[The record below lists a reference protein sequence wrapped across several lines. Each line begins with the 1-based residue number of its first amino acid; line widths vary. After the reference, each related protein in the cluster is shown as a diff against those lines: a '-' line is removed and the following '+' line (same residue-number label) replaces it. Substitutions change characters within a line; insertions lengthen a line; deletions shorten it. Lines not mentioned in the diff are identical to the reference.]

1 MTAAAA
7 VRAPTSFTRRVN
19 SSEEVLL
26 SKITAPSRPDW
37 IVRRMRIERHITIG
51 TSRSLTVV
59 TGPPGAGKTTAVAS
73 WAAGARGPAAWVTLD
88 RYDGSPSV
96 FWSTIVKALRRA
108 GVTFRRPPT
117 ASGRGADAGHAFLL
131 RLASDLATQY
141 PPVAL
146 ILDDFHLVA
155 GAGVTDGL
163 QYLMRNARPGLRVVV
178 CSRADPMLSLH
189 RYRLAG
195 ELTEIRAGELGF
207 TAPEAGLL
215 MAHHGIT
222 LPDEPLRQLTELYE
236 GWAAG
241 LRMAALSIQEQPD
254 PERFTKE
261 FAAKDS
267 AVAGYLIEEVL
278 NNQPAR
284 TRDLLLKTSI
294 LDRVSAGIADEL
306 ADEEQAASVLAA
318 LAAANAFVEP
328 LGNGWYRYHKLFA
341 EVLRL
346 KLMVKY
352 PGQVADLHR
361 RAARWYQANRQL
373 PDAVRHAIAADDWPL
388 AAELVVDELAVGT
401 LIGAADGDPLGECLR
416 RMPRITAGA
425 GPQLALTAAAIALLD
440 IQHEAGRAALAIADD
455 LLARI
460 PADQELAS
468 RLAAETIRLELA
480 RRAGDL
486 GTATTSVAALEEL
499 AGLIP
504 ADTLARQPAV
514 GGQLQAAQGVLRFW
528 SGQPWSGHRA
538 TEGAGPDEG
547 SAASGA
553 TSGPASGPASGTA
566 RPDHADCC
574 GYLALLDALQGRLQ
588 SAERVSQAAGLSGGR
603 STEAGQRRCGAA
615 EVALALTHLERN
627 ELRGA
632 RDRLKRADAA
642 LRARPDKLAGATAYL
657 VAARCRLAEGH
668 AGSAAE
674 LIDGARQGWSPP
686 GWLDQ
691 RLTVLESRVFAS
703 VGNIAAAVEAAERAH
718 PGASLDAAV
727 ALAQAWLD
735 AGELQA
741 AAGALERGPALTDA
755 EPDGCRL
762 DRWLVD
768 ARLAYASGDRT
779 RGRRSLE
786 KALRLGQ
793 RERLRLPFAM
803 AAAWMQPVLQSD
815 PELAA
820 AHRHMLQPDQVGP
833 EIRASLPAAG
843 RTNPLIVEQLSG
855 REREVLGLL
864 AGMLSTAEVANEL
877 YISVNT
883 VKTHVKSIYRKLAA
897 TQRGEAV
904 RRARQLQLI

>member
-1 MTAAAA
+1 MRAAAL
-7 VRAPTSFTRRVN
+7 RAPTSSRRRVN
-19 SSEEVLL
+19 NSDEVLL

-37 IVRRMRIERHITIG
+37 MVRRMRIERHITVG
-51 TSRSLTVV
+51 TSRPLTVV

-73 WAAGARGPAAWVTLD
+73 WAAGARGPVAWVTLD
-88 RYDGSPSV
+88 RYDGRPSV
-96 FWSTIVKALRRA
+96 FWSAIVEALRRA
-108 GVTFRRPPT
+108 GVTFRRVPT
-117 ASGRGADAGHAFLL
+117 APGRGADAGHVFLL
-131 RLASDLATQY
+131 RLASDLATQC
-141 PPVAL
+141 PPVTL
-146 ILDDFHLVA
+146 ILDDFQLVA
-155 GAGVTDGL
+155 SAGLTDGL
-163 QYLMRNARPGLRVVV
+163 QYLMRNARPGLRVVI
-178 CSRADPMLSLH
+178 CSRTDPMLSLH

-195 ELTEIRAGELGF
+195 ELTEIRAGELAF
-207 TAPEAGLL
+207 TVPEAGLL

-236 GWAAG
+236 GWVAG

-261 FAAKDS
+261 FAAGDS
-267 AVAGYLIEEVL
+267 AIAGYLTEEVL

-294 LDRVSAGIADEL
+294 LDRVSAGIAGEL
-306 ADEEQAASVLAA
+306 ADEEHAASVLGA

-328 LGNGWYRYHKLFA
+328 LGDGWYRYHTLFA

-346 KLMVKY
+346 KLGVKY
-352 PGQVADLHR
+352 PEQLADLHR

-373 PDAVRHAIAADDWPL
+373 PDAVRHAIAANDWPL
-388 AAELVVDELAVGT
+388 AAQLVVDDLAIGT
-401 LIGAADGDPLGECLR
+401 LIAEPDRGPLGECLR
-416 RMPRITAGA
+416 RIPRVTVEA
-425 GPQLALTAAAIALLD
+425 GPQLALTAAGIALRD
-440 IQHEAGRAALAIADD
+440 GQHAAGRAAFAIADD
-455 LLARI
+455 LLIRI
-460 PADQELAS
+460 PADQELPS
-468 RLAAETIRLELA
+468 RLAAEMIRLEFA

-486 GTATTSVAALEEL
+486 ATATASVAALEGL

-504 ADTLARQPAV
+504 ADTLARHPAI
-514 GGQLQAAQGVLRFW
+514 GGQLRAAQGLLRFW
-528 SGQPWSGHRA
+528 SGQPWSGHLA
-538 TEGAGPDEG
+538 TEGADPDEV
-547 SAASGA
+547 SA
-553 TSGPASGPASGTA
+553 ASGTA

-574 GYLALLDALQGRLQ
+574 GYLALLDALRGRLH
-588 SAERVSQAAGLSGGR
+588 SAEQVSQAAGLSGEG
-603 STEAGQRRCGAA
+603 STEARQRPSGAA

-642 LRARPDKLAGATAYL
+642 LRARPDKLAGSTAYL
-657 VAARCRLAEGH
+657 VAARYRLAEGR
-668 AGSAAE
+668 ASGAVE

-686 GWLDQ
+686 GWLDH
-691 RLTVLESRVFAS
+691 RLTLVESRAFAAL
-703 VGNIAAAVEAAERAH
+703 GDIASAVAAAERAH

-741 AAGALERGPALTDA
+741 AAGALERGPALTGG

-768 ARLAYASGDRT
+768 ARLAYASGNRAS
-779 RGRRSLE
+779 GRRSLE

-820 AHRHMLQPDQVGP
+820 AHRHLLEPDHVGLD
-833 EIRASLPAAG
+833 IRASLPAAA
-843 RTNPLIVEQLSG
+843 RTSPLIVEQLSG

-864 AGMLSTAEVANEL
+864 AGMLSTAEVASEL

>member
-7 VRAPTSFTRRVN
+7 RAPTSSRHRVN
-19 SSEEVLL
+19 NSDEVLL
-26 SKITAPSRPDW
+26 CKITAPSRPDW
-37 IVRRMRIERHITIG
+37 IVRRMRIERHITVG
-51 TSRSLTVV
+51 TSRPLTVV

-73 WAAGARGPAAWVTLD
+73 WAAGARGPVAWVTLD
-88 RYDGSPSV
+88 RYDGRPSV
-96 FWSTIVKALRRA
+96 FWSSIVEALRRA
-108 GVTFRRPPT
+108 GVTFRRVPT
-117 ASGRGADAGHAFLL
+117 ASGRGADAGHVFLL

-155 GAGVTDGL
+155 STGLTDGL
-163 QYLMRNARPGLRVVV
+163 QYLMRNARPGLRVVI
-178 CSRADPMLSLH
+178 CSRTDPTLSLH

-195 ELTEIRAGELGF
+195 ELTEIRAGELAF
-207 TAPEAGLL
+207 TVPEAGLL

-222 LPDEPLRQLTELYE
+222 LPDEPLRQLIEVYE

-261 FAAKDS
+261 FAAEDS
-267 AVAGYLIEEVL
+267 AIAGYLTEEVL

-294 LDRVSAGIADEL
+294 LDRVSAGIASEL
-306 ADEEQAASVLAA
+306 ADEEQAASVLGA

-328 LGNGWYRYHKLFA
+328 LGDGWYRYHALFA

-346 KLMVKY
+346 KLAVKY
-352 PGQVADLHR
+352 PEQLADLHR

-373 PDAVRHAIAADDWPL
+373 PDAVRHAIAANDWTL
-388 AAELVVDELAVGT
+388 AAQLVVDDLAIGT
-401 LIGAADGDPLGECLR
+401 LIAAPDRTLLGECLR
-416 RMPRITAGA
+416 QVPRVTVEA
-425 GPQLALTAAAIALLD
+425 GPQLALTAAAIALRD
-440 IQHEAGRAALAIADD
+440 VQHAAGRAALAIADD
-455 LLARI
+455 LLIPI
-460 PADQELAS
+460 PADQELPS
-468 RLAAETIRLELA
+468 RLAAEMIRLEFA

-486 GTATTSVAALEEL
+486 GTATASVAALEEL

-504 ADTLARQPAV
+504 ADTLARHPAI
-514 GGQLQAAQGVLRFW
+514 GGQLRAAQGLLRFW
-528 SGQPWSGHRA
+528 SGQPWSGHLA
-538 TEGAGPDEG
+538 TEGADRDKV
-547 SAASGA
+547 SAASG
-553 TSGPASGPASGTA
+553 TA
-566 RPDHADCC
+566 QPDHADCC
-574 GYLALLDALQGRLQ
+574 GYLALLDALRGRLH
-588 SAERVSQAAGLSGGR
+588 SAEQVSQAAGLSGEG
-603 STEAGQRRCGAA
+603 STEARQRPSGAA

-642 LRARPDKLAGATAYL
+642 LRARPDKLASSTAYL
-657 VAARCRLAEGH
+657 VAARYRLAEGH
-668 AGSAAE
+668 ASGAVE

-686 GWLDQ
+686 NWLDH
-691 RLTVLESRVFAS
+691 RLTLVESRAFAAL
-703 VGNIAAAVEAAERAH
+703 GDIASAVAAAERAH
-718 PGASLDAAV
+718 PGASLDATV

-741 AAGALERGPALTDA
+741 AAGALERGPALTGE

-768 ARLAYASGDRT
+768 ARLAYGSGDRT
-779 RGRRSLE
+779 SGRRSLE

-793 RERLRLPFAM
+793 RERLRLPFAI
-803 AAAWMQPVLQSD
+803 AAAWLQPVLQSD

-820 AHRHMLQPDQVGP
+820 GHRHLLEPDHVGLDN
-833 EIRASLPAAG
+833 RASLPAAE
-843 RTNPLIVEQLSG
+843 RTSPLIVEQLSG

>member
-1 MTAAAA
+1 MTVAA
-7 VRAPTSFTRRVN
+7 RAPTSSRRRVN
-19 SSEEVLL
+19 NSDEVLL
-26 SKITAPSRPDW
+26 SKISAPSRPDW

-51 TSRSLTVV
+51 TSRPLTVV

-73 WAAGARGPAAWVTLD
+73 WAAGARGPVAWVTLD
-88 RYDGSPSV
+88 RYDGRTSV
-96 FWSTIVKALRRA
+96 FWSTIVEALRRA
-108 GVTFRRPPT
+108 GVTFRRVPT
-117 ASGRGADAGHAFLL
+117 VSGRGADAGHVFLL

-155 GAGVTDGL
+155 SAGLTDGL

-178 CSRADPMLSLH
+178 CSRTDPMLSLH

-195 ELTEIRAGELGF
+195 ELTEIRAGELAF
-207 TAPEAGLL
+207 TVPEAGLL

-222 LPDEPLRQLTELYE
+222 LPDEPLRQLTGLYE

-261 FAAKDS
+261 FAAGDS
-267 AVAGYLIEEVL
+267 AIAGYLIEEVL

-294 LDRVSAGIADEL
+294 LDRVSAGIAGEL
-306 ADEEQAASVLAA
+306 ADEEQAASVLGA
-318 LAAANAFVEP
+318 LAAANAFVEST
-328 LGNGWYRYHKLFA
+328 GDGWYRYHTLLA
-341 EVLRL
+341 AVLRL
-346 KLMVKY
+346 KLEVKY
-352 PGQVADLHR
+352 PEQVPDLHR

-373 PDAVRHAIAADDWPL
+373 PDAVRHAVAANDLPL
-388 AAELVVDELAVGT
+388 AAQLVVDELAIGT
-401 LIGAADGDPLGECLR
+401 LIAAPDRSPLGECLP
-416 RMPRITAGA
+416 RMPHVTAGA
-425 GPQLALTAAAIALLD
+425 GPQIALTAAASALRD
-440 IQHEAGRAALAIADD
+440 VQHEAGRAALAFADD
-455 LLARI
+455 LLTRI
-460 PADQELAS
+460 PADQELPS
-468 RLAAETIRLELA
+468 RLAAEMIRLEFA
-480 RRAGDL
+480 RRTGDL
-486 GTATTSVAALEEL
+486 DTATASVAALEGL

-504 ADTLARQPAV
+504 AGTLARHPAIA
-514 GGQLQAAQGVLRFW
+514 GQLQAAQGVLRFW
-528 SGQPWSGHRA
+528 CGQPWSGHLA
-538 TEGAGPDEG
+538 TERADPDDV
-547 SAASGA
+547 SAASG
-553 TSGPASGPASGTA
+553 TA
-566 RPDHADCC
+566 QPDHADCC
-574 GYLALLDALQGRLQ
+574 GYLALLDALQGRLH
-588 SAERVSQAAGLSGGR
+588 SAEQVSQAAGLSGEG
-603 STEAGQRRCGAA
+603 STEARQRPSGAA

-642 LRARPDKLAGATAYL
+642 LRARPDKLAGSTAYL
-657 VAARCRLAEGH
+657 VAARYRLAEGH
-668 AGSAAE
+668 ARGAVE

-686 GWLDQ
+686 SWLDH
-691 RLTVLESRVFAS
+691 RLTLVESRAFAAL
-703 VGNIAAAVEAAERAH
+703 GDIASAVSAAERAH

-741 AAGALERGPALTDA
+741 AAGALGRGPALTGE

-779 RGRRSLE
+779 SGRRSLE

-820 AHRHMLQPDQVGP
+820 AHRHLLEPDQVGLDN
-833 EIRASLPAAG
+833 RASLPAAEW
-843 RTNPLIVEQLSG
+843 TSPLIVEQLSR

>member
-7 VRAPTSFTRRVN
+7 RAPTSSRRRVHN
-19 SSEEVLL
+19 SDEVLL

-37 IVRRMRIERHITIG
+37 MVRRMRIERHITTG
-51 TSRSLTVV
+51 TSHPLTVV
-59 TGPPGAGKTTAVAS
+59 AGPPGAGKTTAAAS
-73 WAAGARGPAAWVTLD
+73 WAAGARGPVAWVTLD
-88 RYDGSPSV
+88 RYDGRPSV
-96 FWSTIVKALRRA
+96 FWSAIVEALRRA
-108 GVTFRRPPT
+108 GVTFRRVAT
-117 ASGRGADAGHAFLL
+117 ERGAVAGHLSLL
-131 RLASDLATQY
+131 RLASDLAAQY
-141 PPVAL
+141 PPVTL

-155 GAGVTDGL
+155 SAALTDGL
-163 QYLMRNARPGLRVVV
+163 QYLMRNARPGLRVVL

-195 ELTEIRAGELGF
+195 ELTEIRAGELAF
-207 TAPEAGLL
+207 TVAEAGLL

-222 LPDEPLRQLTELYE
+222 LTDEPLRLLTELYE

-241 LRMAALSIQEQPD
+241 LRMAALSIQEQPG

-261 FAAKDS
+261 FAAADS
-267 AVAGYLIEEVL
+267 AIAGYLTEEVL

-294 LDRVSAGIADEL
+294 LDRVSAGIAGEL

-328 LGNGWYRYHKLFA
+328 LGDGWYRCHTLFA
-341 EVLRL
+341 AVLRL
-346 KLMVKY
+346 QLGFKY
-352 PGQVADLHR
+352 PRQVDDLHR

-373 PDAVRHAIAADDWPL
+373 PDSVRHAAAADDWPL
-388 AAELVVDELAVGT
+388 AAQLVIDDLAIGT
-401 LIGAADGDPLGECLR
+401 LIGAADRDPLLECLR
-416 RMPRITAGA
+416 RMPGVTAKA
-425 GPQLALTAAAIALLD
+425 GPQLALTAAAIALRD
-440 IQHEAGRAALAIADD
+440 VQHEAGRAALAIADD
-455 LLARI
+455 LLMRI
-460 PADQELAS
+460 PADQELPS
-468 RLAAETIRLELA
+468 RLAAEMVRLEFA

-486 GTATTSVAALEEL
+486 GTATASVAALEEL
-499 AGLIP
+499 ARLIP
-504 ADTLARQPAV
+504 VDVLARHPAI

-528 SGQPWSGHRA
+528 SGQPWSGHLA
-538 TEGAGPDEG
+538 TEAVDPNEG
-547 SAASGA
+547 SAASG
-553 TSGPASGPASGTA
+553 TA
-566 RPDHADCC
+566 QPGHADCC
-574 GYLALLDALQGRLQ
+574 GYLALQDALQGRLY
-588 SAERVSQAAGLSGGR
+588 SAGQVSQAAGLSGEG
-603 STEAGQRRCGAA
+603 SAGTSQLPSGAA
-615 EVALALTHLERN
+615 EVALALTHLERY
-627 ELRGA
+627 ELHGVRH
-632 RDRLKRADAA
+632 RLKRAHAA

-657 VAARCRLAEGH
+657 VAARYRLAEGH
-668 AGSAAE
+668 ADGVAE

-686 GWLDQ
+686 SWLDH
-691 RLTVLESRVFAS
+691 RLTLLESRALAATGDIAS
-703 VGNIAAAVEAAERAH
+703 AVAAAERAH

-741 AAGALERGPALTDA
+741 AAGALERGPALTGD

-762 DRWLVD
+762 DRWLVG

-779 RGRRSLE
+779 HGRRSLE
-786 KALRLGQ
+786 KALQLGQ
-793 RERLRLPFAM
+793 RERLRLPFAL
-803 AAAWMQPVLQSD
+803 AAAWIRPVLQSD
-815 PELAA
+815 HQLAA
-820 AHRHMLQPDQVGP
+820 AHRQLHEPDAAGQDN
-833 EIRASLPAAG
+833 RASLPAAKW
-843 RTNPLIVEQLSG
+843 TNPLIVEQLSG

>member
-1 MTAAAA
+1 MTATAA
-7 VRAPTSFTRRVN
+7 RAPTSFTRRVN
-19 SSEEVLL
+19 NSEEVLL

-37 IVRRMRIERHITIG
+37 IVRRMRIERHITTG
-51 TSRSLTVV
+51 TARSLTVV

-88 RYDGSPSV
+88 RYDGRPSV
-96 FWSTIVKALRRA
+96 FWSTIVEALRRA
-108 GVTFRRPPT
+108 GVSFRRPPT
-117 ASGRGADAGHAFLL
+117 ASGRGGDTGHAFLL

-155 GAGVTDGL
+155 GAGVSDGL

-195 ELTEIRAGELGF
+195 ELTEIRAGELAF
-207 TAPEAGLL
+207 TAQEAGLL
-215 MAHHGIT
+215 MAHHGVA

-241 LRMAALSIQEQPD
+241 LRMAALSIKEQPD

-267 AVAGYLIEEVL
+267 AIAGYLIEEVL

-294 LDRVSAGIADEL
+294 LDRVSGGIADEL
-306 ADEEQAASVLAA
+306 AGEEQAASVLAA

-328 LGNGWYRYHKLFA
+328 LGDGWYRYHPLFA

-352 PGQVADLHR
+352 PGRVADLHR

-388 AAELVVDELAVGT
+388 AAQLVVDELAIGT
-401 LIGAADGDPLGECLR
+401 LIGAAEGDPLGECLG
-416 RMPRITAGA
+416 RMPRITGGD
-425 GPQLALTAAAIALLD
+425 GPQLALTAAAIALRD
-440 IQHEAGRAALAIADD
+440 VRHEAGRAALAIADD
-455 LLARI
+455 LLIRI

-468 RLAAETIRLELA
+468 RLAAETIRLEFA

-486 GTATTSVAALEEL
+486 GTATASVAALEVL

-528 SGQPWSGHRA
+528 SGQPWPGHRA
-538 TEGAGPDEG
+538 AEGGDPDEG

-553 TSGPASGPASGTA
+553 PSGTA

-588 SAERVSQAAGLSGGR
+588 SAERVSRAAGLSGGR
-603 STEAGQRRCGAA
+603 STEAGQLRSGAA

-657 VAARCRLAEGH
+657 VAARYGLAEGH
-668 AGSAAE
+668 VGSAAE
-674 LIDGARQGWSPP
+674 LIDRARQGWAPP
-686 GWLDQ
+686 SWLDH
-691 RLTVLESRVFAS
+691 RLTLLESRAFAA

-718 PGASLDAAV
+718 PRASLDAAV

-768 ARLAYASGDRT
+768 ARLAYASGDRA

-803 AAAWMQPVLQSD
+803 AAAWMQPVLQGD

-820 AHRHMLQPDQVGP
+820 AHRHLLEPDQAGP
-833 EIRASLPAAG
+833 ESHAGLPAAG

-864 AGMLSTAEVANEL
+864 AGMLSTAEVATEL